1 MNGVTQDPQLR
12 LNGMIGYELE
22 KSLQQILVDE
32 ELQWQRRGGE
42 KWILAEDSNSSYF
55 HKCADGR
62 RRKTQITM
70 LAVKGQEVVEAQCLK
85 EHITSYYKQLFGDAE
100 VASMHLDQDLWSP
113 N

>member
-1 MNGVTQDPQLR
+1 
-12 LNGMIGYELE
+12 MIGYELE
-22 KSLQQILVDE
+22 KSLQQFLVDE

-42 KWILAEDSNSSYF
+42 KWILAGDSNSSYF